1 VFSKVDTLAVFMA
14 WFLPAP
20 DGDSDVPVAAFNSS
34 IFACSP
40 TVRRRDLGT
49 RLRKLRT
56 RSGLTQE
63 EVAKQLECSTTKISR
78 METVARGSILRDVRD
93 LCNIYGVTAP
103 AGIRDR

>member
-1 VFSKVDTLAVFMA
+1 
-14 WFLPAP
+14 
-20 DGDSDVPVAAFNSS
+20 
-34 IFACSP
+34 
-40 TVRRRDLGT
+40 VRRRDLGT

-103 AGIRDR
+103 AGIRDRWADGPCQGGAAARLVDPVQRLRISDLSRRPWPSPR